1 MRKNRLLSILF
12 LLGIMVNSA
21 LGADIPLEQI
31 LQKEAKRN
39 LEKLSKETV
48 PAYYISY
55 RVYET
60 TESAAGSTF
69 GEVSYKNQYKRRMLQ
84 AIVRVGNSEL
94 DNTHEIKKN
103 ESDWSFS
110 GNQAI
115 EIPYDNDEGTLA
127 LILWDQ
133 TDKIYKSAMERYQ
146 KVKANVA
153 VVVAAEDKS
162 PDFSTE
168 KAETYSAPPI
178 SDEEFNKETEKM
190 IERINRYSALFK
202 ENKELTAGDA
212 FFRVTLV
219 RSYFASTEGAMIAQN
234 TLQYRLSLNSET
246 IADDGMN
253 LPLYKSYFAHSFS
266 ELPSDKEVEKEV
278 RSMSKMLSDLRQA
291 PIVDTYAGPALLS
304 PEASGVFFH
313 EFFGH
318 RIEAARMKQE
328 SDAQTF
334 KKKIGEQVLAED
346 MTVIFDPTIPFYKKI
361 PLSGSY
367 VFDDEGI
374 RGQRTVI
381 VENGKLKTFL
391 ASRTP
396 IEEVLQ
402 SNGHGRGM
410 IYYTPVTRQSNMIIE
425 SSKPRTEKELRQLLI
440 NDLKRQG
447 KPYGYLFSQVSGGFT
462 NTNRIS
468 ANSFNVTPLVVYRIY
483 ADGKPDELVRGVN
496 MIGTPLSMFSQIGAC
511 GKEVDVFNGFC
522 GAESGSIPVS
532 CIAPAIFVKMVET
545 QRQAKSH
552 TQPPLLPRP

>member
-1 MRKNRLLSILF
+1 MLF
-12 LLGIMVNSA
+12 LLGIMA
-21 LGADIPLEQI
+21 TKTFGADIPLEQI

-39 LEKLSKETV
+39 LEKLSKEEV
-48 PAYYISY
+48 PAYFISY

-60 TESAAGSTF
+60 TESYGGSTF
-69 GEVSYKNQYKRRMLQ
+69 GELSYQNQHKRRLLQ
-84 AIVRVGNSEL
+84 AIVRVGTPEL
-94 DNTHEIKKN
+94 DNTHEIKKK
-103 ESDWSFS
+103 EDDWEYSS
-110 GNQAI
+110 NQAI
-115 EIPYDNDEGTLA
+115 EIPYENDEAALA

-133 TDKIYKSAMERYQ
+133 TDKIYKSSMERYQ

-168 KAETYSAPPI
+168 KIETYSIAPI
-178 SDEEFNKETEKM
+178 SDKSFSKESETM
-190 IERINRYSALFK
+190 IGRIKRYSALFK
-202 ENKELTAGDA
+202 ENKNLDSGEAS
-212 FFRVTLV
+212 FRVILV
-219 RSYFASTEGAMIAQN
+219 RSYFASTEGSMIAQN
-234 TLQYRLSLNSET
+234 SLQYRLSLSSST

-253 LPLYKSYFAHSFS
+253 LPLYKNYFSHNFN
-266 ELPSDKEVEKEV
+266 ELPSDKEVE
-278 RSMSKMLSDLRQA
+278 RDALNMSQMLSDLRQA
-291 PIVDTYAGPALLS
+291 PVVDTYAGPALLS

-334 KKKIGEQVLAED
+334 KKKVGELVLAGD
-346 MTVIFDPTIPFYKKI
+346 MSVIFDPSILYYKKI

-374 RGQRTVI
+374 RGQKTSI
-381 VENGKLKTFL
+381 VENGRLKTFL
-391 ASRTP
+391 SSRTP

-425 SSKPRTEKELRQLLI
+425 STKPKTEKELRQLLI
-440 NDLKRQG
+440 DELKHQG

-468 ANSFNVTPLVVYRIY
+468 ANSFNVTPLIVYRIY
-483 ADGKPDELVRGVN
+483 TDGKPDELVRGVN

-511 GKEVDVFNGFC
+511 GKEVDVFNGYC

-532 CIAPAIFVKMVET
+532 CISPAIFVKMVET

-552 TQPPLLPRP
+552 VQPPILPRP